1 VSRVFTAT
9 YDLCL
14 WPSERLGMRA
24 LRRRAVADLR
34 GRVLELGA
42 GTGLNFPYYRDA
54 AEVVA
59 VEPDPGMRRR
69 AAARARAPS
78 VPIALVNARAEALPF
93 AEGSVDAAVITLVLC
108 SVGDVGQALAELR
121 RVLRPGAPVRLIEH
135 VRAPHALIAALQTA
149 LTPLQRRVAGNCH
162 LDRRTVDALRA
173 AGFTIEE
180 ARPHLRGSLVEVMAR
195 TPDVA
200 DAPHTPGDA
209 HD

>member
-1 VSRVFTAT
+1 MSRVCAAT

-14 WPSERLGMRA
+14 WPSERLGLRA
-24 LRRRAVADLR
+24 LRRHAVADLP

-42 GTGLNFPYYRDA
+42 GTGLNFPHYRA
-54 AEVVA
+54 AVEVVA
-59 VEPDPGMRRR
+59 VEPDPVMCQR
-69 AAARARAPS
+69 ATARARIAP
-78 VPIALVNARAEALPF
+78 VPITLVDARAEALPF
-93 AEGSVDAAVITLVLC
+93 ANGSVDAAVITLVLC

-135 VRAPHALIAALQTA
+135 VRAPQASVAALQTA
-149 LTPLQRRVAGNCH
+149 LTPVQRRVAGNCH

-180 ARPHLRGSLVEVMAR
+180 VRPHLRGSLVEVMAR
-195 TPDVA
+195 TP
-200 DAPHTPGDA
+200 HTPGNA

>member
-1 VSRVFTAT
+1 MSRLFTTT

-14 WPSERLGMRA
+14 WPSERLGLRA
-24 LRRRAVADLR
+24 LRRRAVADLH

-42 GTGLNFPYYRDA
+42 GTGLNFPHYRDA
-54 AEVVA
+54 TEVVA
-59 VEPDPGMRRR
+59 VEPDPAMRQR
-69 AAARARAPS
+69 ATARAWAAS
-78 VPIALVNARAEALPF
+78 VPITFVDARAEALPF
-93 AEGSVDAAVITLVLC
+93 ADRRFDAAAITLVLC

-121 RVLRPGAPVRLIEH
+121 RVLRRGAPVHLLEH

-173 AGFTIEE
+173 AGFIIEDV
-180 ARPHLRGSLVEVMAR
+180 RPRLRGSLVEVTAR
-195 TPDVA
+195 TPDA
-200 DAPHTPGDA
+200 PGDS

>member
-1 VSRVFTAT
+1 MSRVFSMT

-14 WPSERLGMRA
+14 WPGERLGLGA
-24 LRRRAVADLR
+24 LRRRAVANLR

-54 AEVVA
+54 AEVIA
-59 VEPDPGMRRR
+59 VEPDPAMRRR
-69 AAARARAPS
+69 ASTRARVAP
-78 VPIALVNARAEALPF
+78 VPITLVDARAEALPF
-93 AEGSVDAAVITLVLC
+93 ADESFDAATSTLALC
-108 SVGDVGQALAELR
+108 SVSDVGQALAELC

-173 AGFTIEE
+173 ASFTIEDV
-180 ARPHLRGSLVEVMAR
+180 RPHLRGSLVEVTAR
-195 TPDVA
+195 TPDA
-200 DAPHTPGDA
+200 RRQP
-209 HD
+209 

>member
-1 VSRVFTAT
+1 VSRLCAAT

-14 WPSERLGMRA
+14 WPGERLGLRA
-24 LRRRAVADLR
+24 LRRRTVAGLR

-42 GTGLNFPYYRDA
+42 GTGLNFPHYRDA

-59 VEPDPGMRRR
+59 VEPDPAMRRR
-69 AAARARAPS
+69 AATRARAAS
-78 VPIALVNARAEALPF
+78 VPIVLVDAYAEALPVVDH
-93 AEGSVDAAVITLVLC
+93 SVDAAAITLVLC

-121 RVLRPGAPVRLIEH
+121 RVLCPGAPVRLIEH

-149 LTPLQRRVAGNCH
+149 LTPLQKRVAGNCH

-180 ARPHLRGSLVEVMAR
+180 VRRRLGGSLVEVTAR
-195 TPDVA
+195 
-200 DAPHTPGDA
+200 APYTPGNA